1 MSELLTNIPNPKRVL
16 VEIIEDGSAK
26 TFVYKDVAEENK
38 TRPARRLLGW
48 FIKKHKKNK
57 R

>member
-1 MSELLTNIPNPKRVL
+1 MSKLLMNIPRHKRVL
-16 VEIIEDGSAK
+16 VDIVEDGSAK
-26 TFVYKDVAEENK
+26 TFVYRDITEENK

-57 R
+57 H